1 MILLDR
7 HDAIFVLTMDG
18 GENRMNRPWL
28 EAVTAALD
36 KVDAAAEPKALV
48 TTGSGRFYSNGL
60 DLEPLMAAGPE
71 SMAAFVADL
80 ERLFA
85 RFIATPY
92 ITVAA
97 CNGHT
102 FAAGAMLALCHD
114 FRVMR
119 TDRGFF
125 CLPEVDLGI
134 PFTPGMDGLI
144 KRRLPPVVAHEVM
157 VTGTRYGGEV
167 AAAKGIVHHAVARA
181 AVLPQA
187 IEIAA
192 GLAAKAGPT
201 MRAIKVRMYADL
213 IELLESSTG
222 TAPAAGE

>member
-1 MILLDR
+1 MAVSLER
-7 HDAIFVLTMDG
+7 RGEVFVLTMDA

-28 EAVTAALD
+28 DGINGTLD
-36 KVDAAAEPKALV
+36 EVDAAASPKALV

-60 DLEPLMAAGPE
+60 DLEPLLAAGPDY
-71 SMAAFVADL
+71 MAAFVADA
-80 ERLFA
+80 EKLFA
-85 RFIATPY
+85 RIITAPY

-102 FAAGAMLALCHD
+102 FAAGAMFSLCHD

-119 TDRGFF
+119 SDRGYF

-134 PFTPGMDGLI
+134 PFTPGMDALI
-144 KRRLPPVVAHEVM
+144 KHRLPQVVAHEVM
-157 VTGTRYGGEV
+157 VTGTRYGGEA
-167 AAAKGIVHHAVARA
+167 AAAKGIVHHSVAEA

-192 GLAAKAGPT
+192 GLARKTGPT
-201 MRAIKVRMYADL
+201 MRTIKVRLYSDL
-213 IELLESSTG
+213 IRLLENSDG
-222 TAPAAGE
+222 TAADA